1 MEEKLK
7 TLVEAEHLV
16 EAIDG
21 LAEVDSFGLVES
33 LAKLSDADRAV
44 WTARITEA
52 VRVLKQAQDRLR

>member
-7 TLVEAEHLV
+7 TLVEAEHLMK
-16 EAIDG
+16 AIDG
-21 LAEVDSFGLVES
+21 LADVDSFGLVEA

-52 VRVLKQAQDRLR
+52 VGVLKHAQDRLR